1 MMNSLHRFILGTA
14 AITGLVLLMPNT
26 TTTQPVQAATWH
38 HGTPKAICGDWQ
50 RGDSKLTITSKTF
63 TQDRLGWATTRLT
76 KIRYQ
81 KVNATTY
88 KLKGT
93 YHNGNLTTKSQ
104 HMKFV
109 KKGSQLK
116 FKYSWASRFQY
127 LGWYQH

>member
-38 HGTPKAICGDWQ
+38 HGTPKIV
-50 RGDSKLTITSKTF
+50 RGYWKHDDSIVTITSKSF
-63 TQDRLGWATTRLT
+63 TQERLGWPATKFT
-76 KIRYQ
+76 KLRYQ

-93 YHNGNLTTKSQ
+93 YHNGNLATKNS
-104 HMKFV
+104 HLKLV